1 MRILD
6 RDSWTGTIRLHNF
19 DKINRTEIVDRKGIP
34 GHKWVDMSPQ
44 NMNHILC
51 ISNVKVLSP
60 LMTIWV

>member
-6 RDSWTGTIRLHNF
+6 RDSWTWTIRLHNF

-51 ISNVKVLSP
+51 I
-60 LMTIWV
+60 TYAA